1 MHTGLSLHCNQLA
14 IFDLPLA
21 SFSERVLRLILW
33 YDYNFSFTCK
43 LNSFSYE
50 WSSTRPRFQKEAKG
64 NSEMA
69 YWNSMDTP
77 QLSLVIK
84 SIVHHIFLADLSC
97 KKFLWRFLLCIFV
110 HIMHHDLIWTWVK
123 QLWFG
128 TLQISACLNISL
140 MTLDRTQ
147 IFSIIWDSFQ
157 LILHHWKGLQAW
169 QTGTSIR
176 LK

>member
-1 MHTGLSLHCNQLA
+1 MTVRAIENDMHTGPSLHCNRLT
-14 IFDLPLA
+14 IFDLPSA
-21 SFSERVLRLILW
+21 SFSEQVLVLILW

-43 LNSFSYE
+43 LNSFSCE
-50 WSSTRPRFQKEAKG
+50 WSSTRPRFEKEAKG

-110 HIMHHDLIWTWVK
+110 HIMHHGLIWTWVK
-123 QLWFG
+123 QLWLG

-147 IFSIIWDSFQ
+147 IFSII
-157 LILHHWKGLQAW
+157 
-169 QTGTSIR
+169 
-176 LK
+176 